1 MRSRP
6 KRRRPT
12 VDPETLGAW
21 PGVTVRHILVVAN
34 RTLSEEALLRELES
48 RSAADPVSVMILAP
62 ATKAEDTSTHFA
74 LAAGA
79 TDLTP
84 WAGHAESGAARQARL
99 SDQAY
104 KDAEYRLGR
113 ALSRLRVSGVSADG
127 EVGPADPLSGIEEL
141 IARHSFDEV
150 IVSTMPHAVSRWLKA
165 DLPHRI
171 ERRFHLPVHVIT
183 AKHT

>member
-1 MRSRP
+1 M
-6 KRRRPT
+6 
-12 VDPETLGAW
+12 
-21 PGVTVRHILVVAN
+21 RHILVVAN

-48 RSAADPVSVMILAP
+48 RSAAGPVSVIILAP
-62 ATKAEDTSTHFA
+62 ATPAADTTTHFA

-84 WAGHAESGAARQARL
+84 WAGHEESGPARQARV

-104 KDAEYRLGR
+104 KDAAYRLGR
-113 ALSRLRVSGVSADG
+113 ALSRLRDSGVPADG

-150 IVSTMPHAVSRWLKA
+150 ILSTLPHAVSRWLKT